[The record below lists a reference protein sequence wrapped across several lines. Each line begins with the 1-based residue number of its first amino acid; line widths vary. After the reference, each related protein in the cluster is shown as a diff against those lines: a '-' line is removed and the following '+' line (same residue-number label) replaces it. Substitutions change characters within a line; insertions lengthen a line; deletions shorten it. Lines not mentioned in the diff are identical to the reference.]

1 MTFNWDIRS
10 VILTI
15 AAFQAV
21 IVSGLLLVRSFK
33 KDSQSDR
40 LLAFFLLAMTAVLSE
55 HIAGWLNLYVGQEL
69 TFFPFGATFIFAPLA
84 WLYIKSIT
92 NSQYTWSKNDGVHF
106 IPASIY
112 FIVHLFV
119 WFHPLQQ
126 KQQLIDLLFRYK
138 WNDTEGYGSA
148 IIFTIY
154 LYKIVKHYN
163 AYLKWLPDEFSNIE
177 KLKLNWVRNF
187 IILLAFYYFVFLGFG
202 IASLVNWYGYK
213 IQFWQYLMLAITL
226 YYISASG
233 YAYVNKLKVAFDMNK
248 TTPNHQ
254 LFSENVS
261 PIKIYEEEKDKLKP
275 ANDTEVNQQS
285 VINTVQEVVNSESN
299 HINQPASVKYD
310 AVSIKQLLLGRLQN
324 EKPYLDSDL
333 NLGQLSNQLEKPA
346 YIITQVI
353 KNNLGTNFNDL
364 INGYR
369 VDAVIEKIKQGEHKT
384 QTLLGIAY
392 DCGFNSKATFN
403 RAFKKAKNIAPSE
416 FIEKL

>member
-21 IVSGLLLVRSFK
+21 IVSVLLLVRSFK

-55 HIAGWLNLYVGQEL
+55 HIAGWLNLYVGQGL
-69 TFFPFGATFIFAPLA
+69 TYFPFGATFVFAPLA
-84 WLYIKSIT
+84 YLYIKSIT
-92 NSQYTWSKNDGVHF
+92 NSQYKWSEKEGLHF
-106 IPASIY
+106 IPAIIY
-112 FIVHLFV
+112 FLVHFFV

-126 KQQLIDLLFRYK
+126 KQHLIDVLFRYK
-138 WNDTEGYGSA
+138 WNDGEGYGSA

-154 LYKIVKHYN
+154 LYKIIKHYN
-163 AYLKWLPDEFSNIE
+163 AYLKWLPDEFSNTE

-187 IILLAFYYFVFLGFG
+187 IFLLGVYYFVFLGFG

-213 IQFWQYLMLAITL
+213 TQFWLYLMLAITI

-233 YAYVNKLKVAFDMNK
+233 YAYVNKLKVAFDSK
-248 TTPNHQ
+248 
-254 LFSENVS
+254 
-261 PIKIYEEEKDKLKP
+261 K
-275 ANDTEVNQQS
+275 ANPE
-285 VINTVQEVVNSESN
+285 QEVVAKNISPINVYEKSLLNSASDTKVNEQSANNVVAEVDNSVSN
-299 HINQPASVKYD
+299 SANQTASVKYD
-310 AVSIKQLLLGRLQN
+310 AASIKQLLIAHLQN
-324 EKPYLDSDL
+324 KKPFLDSDL
-333 NLGQLSNQLEKPA
+333 TLSQLSNKLEKPA

-369 VDAVIEKIKQGEHKT
+369 VNSVIEKIKQGEHKT

-403 RAFKKAKNIAPSE
+403 RAFKKAKNMAPSD
-416 FIEKL
+416 FVEKL